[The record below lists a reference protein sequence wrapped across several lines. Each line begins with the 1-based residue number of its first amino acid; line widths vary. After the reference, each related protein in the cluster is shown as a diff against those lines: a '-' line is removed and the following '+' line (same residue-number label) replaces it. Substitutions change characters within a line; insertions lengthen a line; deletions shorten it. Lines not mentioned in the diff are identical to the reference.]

1 MKLYKFYENGAKQVF
16 GTFAENKSQFFYSGF
31 ESAEEAKQTT
41 IEAHVA
47 YKIEKLKPNQQGIKP
62 PISLIKTQVEMSL
75 DGVWSE
81 IE

>member
-41 IEAHVA
+41 IEAHV
-47 YKIEKLKPNQQGIKP
+47 ENKLKNIKPNPQGIKP
-62 PISLIKTQVEMSL
+62 PTSLIKTEVEMVF